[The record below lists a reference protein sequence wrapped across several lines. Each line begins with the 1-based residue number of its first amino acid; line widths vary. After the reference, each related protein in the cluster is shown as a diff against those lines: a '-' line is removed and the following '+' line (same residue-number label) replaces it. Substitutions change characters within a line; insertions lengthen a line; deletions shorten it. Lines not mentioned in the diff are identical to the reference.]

1 MFSNHLLFFF
11 AALGSFN
18 GLALSLYLLITGF
31 ASAAQRW
38 LAILILMVSIRT
50 GKSVALFFLADTPS
64 IVIQVGL
71 TACFFIGPC
80 LYFFVRRSL
89 SSTTSLGFWERYH
102 LLLTGVVAMF
112 VNLMWPYAHHASL
125 WHGAIVQTISWL
137 WFAYLLMSSV
147 LLTQQRHRLPTANAR
162 RLLLTVVA
170 GLWII
175 WLAYFTSGYTS
186 YIVGALSFS
195 FVLYL
200 CLIVAWGWRH
210 GQAPVEPYQNRRID
224 TPEAVNEL
232 QALANLMS
240 SERLFLDPLL
250 SLPRLSRRLGIPQAR
265 LSQLLN
271 DNNGTTFKQY
281 LTGLRL
287 AEAQHLLLQIPQLPL
302 ESIAEAAGFQSMST
316 FYAAFKKANGCT
328 PSVYRE
334 QNQTPE
340 TGFRTP
346 ETLAKTLI

>member
-1 MFSNHLLFFF
+1 MFNNHLLFFF
-11 AALGSFN
+11 AALGAFN
-18 GLALSLYLLITGF
+18 GLALALYLLIAG
-31 ASAAQRW
+31 SVSVAQRW

-50 GKSVALFFLADTPS
+50 GKSVALVFLSDTPAT
-64 IVIQVGL
+64 VIQAGL

-80 LYFFVRRSL
+80 LYFFVRSSLSNTRSL
-89 SSTTSLGFWERYH
+89 GHSERYH
-102 LLLTGVVAMF
+102 LLVIGIAALV
-112 VNLMWPYAHHASL
+112 VNLMWPYASHAPL
-125 WHGAIVQTISWL
+125 WHGVIVKTITWL
-137 WFAYLLMSSV
+137 WFAYLVVSSG
-147 LLTQQRHRLPTANAR
+147 LLIRQRHRLPVANAR
-162 RLLLTVVA
+162 RLLLTAVA
-170 GLWII
+170 GLWFI
-175 WLAYFTSGYTS
+175 WMAYLSSGYTS

-210 GQAPVEPYQNRRID
+210 GQAPVEPYQNRRIE
-224 TPEAVNEL
+224 TPEAVTEL

-240 SERLFLDPLL
+240 TERLFLDPML

-271 DNNGTTFKQY
+271 DNNGTSFKQY
-281 LTGLRL
+281 LTGLRV
-287 AEAQHLLLQIPQLPL
+287 AEAQHLLVQTPQLPL

-340 TGFRTP
+340 TSSRSP